1 MDRFRGWGLV
11 VVTVLA
17 GTLVGL
23 AGGLLAAHFQPTLY
37 RSETAFVV
45 QQGGEPV
52 AAGTTNGNGL
62 VQTVD
67 DLLDSNIVTQVVIR
81 NLSLDET
88 SAQFDS
94 HVHVTTDGSAVL
106 RVTVDNPDQA
116 KATQI
121 AQELGIVF
129 TQIVQ
134 DRFGHAAQPV
144 QVVIFDPAHDVG
156 QISPPKHRDLL
167 WGALLGA
174 LGGLLVGNLLLTRR
188 RRGEAATVKLA
199 GTFPQMADTLLAR
212 SAAQPFQ
219 TVLLVGRD
227 GERVAAGVADS
238 LAERGQQALWLR
250 GKDASEQELDRLAAH
265 VGYVLVATASPD
277 RKLARRVDLV
287 VAV

>member
-1 MDRFRGWGLV
+1 VLV
-11 VVTVLA
+11 GA
-17 GTLVGL
+17 AIGL

-45 QQGGEPV
+45 QRAGEPV
-52 AAGTTNGNGL
+52 VVGTTSGDAL
-62 VQTVD
+62 VQTIN

-81 NLSLDET
+81 NLNLDET

-94 HVHVTTDGSAVL
+94 HLEVTSDGSAVL
-106 RVTVDNPDQA
+106 RVTVDNPDQT

-134 DRFGHAAQPV
+134 DRFGQAAQPV
-144 QVVIFDPAHDVG
+144 QVVVFDPAHDVG
-156 QISPPKHRDLL
+156 QVSPPKHRDLL
-167 WGALLGA
+167 WGVLLGA
-174 LGGLLVGNLLLTRR
+174 LAGLLVGNLLLTRR
-188 RRGEAATVKLA
+188 HRDAAAAVKLT
-199 GTFPQMADTLLAR
+199 GTFPQMADALLAR

-219 TVLLVGRD
+219 TVLLVGAD
-227 GERVAAGVADS
+227 GERVAAGVAES

-250 GKDASEQELDRLAAH
+250 SKDASSQELERLSAH

-277 RKLARRVDLV
+277 RQLARRVDLV